1 MPIVPNAPRPGINRV
16 EVIEQGPLKLAIVIL
31 ELSLAEVVQQSDKGR
46 GLLVPGMV
54 DEGA

>member
-31 ELSLAEVVQQSDKGR
+31 ELLPTRRSSRQSDKGSR
-46 GLLVPGMV
+46 ALGFWNGR
-54 DEGA
+54 